1 MVVAPL
7 DVTRTHELRSLL
19 ATMNR
24 APGMADPD
32 NELIP
37 FGRFAD
43 LHFARIVVL
52 EDQTL
57 DDVTTAYGLARQS
70 YPLQLA
76 FLADFDGDADRFRRE
91 IVSLAGKG
99 LQQIFSYCVDFTPG
113 SDLLEVDGTARTP
126 SCDDVHQLGWSK
138 HAANP

>member
-1 MVVAPL
+1 MTPQSSFMVVAAL

-24 APGMADPD
+24 TPGMADPD

-37 FGRFAD
+37 FGRFSG

-57 DDVTTAYGLARQS
+57 DDVTTAYGLARQN
-70 YPLQLA
+70 YPLQL
-76 FLADFDGDADRFRRE
+76 RSEERR
-91 IVSLAGKG
+91 VGKER
-99 LQQIFSYCVDFTPG
+99 STRG
-113 SDLLEVDGTARTP
+113 SA
-126 SCDDVHQLGWSK
+126 
-138 HAANP
+138 